1 MACYVVNTSAED
13 PQSRKKCGPILED
26 YYECLH
32 HKKEVRSRTDLG
44 ETWGRIGYASWTI
57 VWMDLADRRLLPP
70 RTARAHPSSPAGLPQ
85 GGEGKPQRRPA
96 DRGADTE
103 SWVNRQGGGHCKS
116 AADVMSIKSKGW
128 WKESRMGWGSGGERR
143 KRRRA
148 IRPVFCSDEQ
158 REGFG
163 ITYGMHWALSVK
175 QFARLCWVMPLC
187 RRIRPEA
194 SWVGRHASGEMRLQL
209 CECPK
214 GRNLKTRLQ

>member
-1 MACYVVNTSAED
+1 M
-13 PQSRKKCGPILED
+13 
-26 YYECLH
+26 H

-116 AADVMSIKSKGW
+116 AADDMSIKSKGW

-148 IRPVFCSDEQ
+148 IRLVFVQMSKGKGSVSPMECIGHFQSSSLRVFAGSCRCAGASDQRRHGLDAMPVVKCGCNCVSVQ
-158 REGFG
+158 RDG
-163 ITYGMHWALSVK
+163 I
-175 QFARLCWVMPLC
+175 
-187 RRIRPEA
+187 
-194 SWVGRHASGEMRLQL
+194 
-209 CECPK
+209 
-214 GRNLKTRLQ
+214 